1 MSRQKNQ
8 NKSDAHIPEPR
19 ESISNQASQAKLNL
33 IREKTLELEKIK
45 EMNAMSNGLVLLFG
59 DVADSMKDLSKG
71 AEGVSKIMENWDYV
85 FRIMSMVNPEAN
97 PSTPNPTVVK
107 IPSHPVSS

>member
-8 NKSDAHIPEPR
+8 KLDMHIPEPR

-45 EMNAMSNGLVLLFG
+45 EINSMSNDLVLLFA
-59 DVADSMKDLSKG
+59 DIADSMKDLSKG
-71 AEGVSKIMENWDYV
+71 SEGVSNIMSNWDHV